1 MMAFYEG
8 IGLGVTTDRQTVV
21 LDIGYAYTKY
31 GFTGEAAPRGFIR
44 TEAALPE
51 NKSRVKI
58 FDHLQD
64 NKLYDL
70 LVEFIH
76 HLYFRKLLVSP
87 KDRRVVIVES
97 LLCPTSFR
105 DTLAKVF
112 FRHFDVASLLFLPSQ
127 LAALCTLGTD
137 TALLV
142 DLGYREA
149 TVVPVYAG
157 VPVLRAWQAQPIA
170 GEAVERRIREQLA
183 ASEGS
188 PCDLSSEQIE
198 DIKVRTCFVTTLERS
213 QKLSEVKPPPS
224 VDYPV
229 ACGRHITV
237 PGNLRETAFEV
248 LFEEDGDQLSLSNL
262 ILDAILECAT
272 DARRQLAENIF
283 IVGGTAMVPGLRARL
298 RDEMRQLLGLERY
311 ASKLSLPNL
320 KFHRAP
326 AKENYAAWLG
336 GAIFGATDSLV
347 SRSLTKE
354 SYMKT
359 NCVPDW
365 ANLYYNRPSS
375 EQMCL

>member
-21 LDIGYAYTKY
+21 LDIGYAYTK
-31 GFTGEAAPRGFIR
+31 
-44 TEAALPE
+44 
-51 NKSRVKI
+51 
-58 FDHLQD
+58 
-64 NKLYDL
+64 
-70 LVEFIH
+70 
-76 HLYFRKLLVSP
+76 KLLVSP